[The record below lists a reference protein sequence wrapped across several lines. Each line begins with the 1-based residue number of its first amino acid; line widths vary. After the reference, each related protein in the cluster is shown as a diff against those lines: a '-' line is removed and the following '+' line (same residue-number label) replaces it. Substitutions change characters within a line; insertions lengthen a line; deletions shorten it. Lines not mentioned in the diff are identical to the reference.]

1 MKTVQHLDSQ
11 YIVTSGSRVDTGIS
25 MVVTQIRPIF
35 TGMAQPSRLLAGP
48 VQRAF
53 G

>member
-1 MKTVQHLDSQ
+1 MKTVQHLDNQ

-35 TGMAQPSRLLAGP
+35 TSMSQSTKLLVDP
-48 VQRAF
+48 MQRAF